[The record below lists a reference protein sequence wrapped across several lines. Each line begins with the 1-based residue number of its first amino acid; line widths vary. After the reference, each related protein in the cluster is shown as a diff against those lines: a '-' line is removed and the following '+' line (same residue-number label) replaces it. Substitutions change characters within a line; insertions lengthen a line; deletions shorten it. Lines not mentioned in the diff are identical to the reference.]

1 MSNKIRCYD
10 YYGLDL
16 DQVLAWRRVF
26 PQKGIC
32 DVTGHPVFD
41 KDDWY
46 LEVYIPGNK
55 IIFKNKDVGFY
66 HLINALYKRFIL
78 YVPEDDCT
86 DTDL

>member
-1 MSNKIRCYD
+1 MSNKIRYHD
-10 YYGLDL
+10 YYGLDR

-46 LEVYIPGNK
+46 VEVYIPGNK
-55 IIFKNKDVGFY
+55 IIFKNKDEGFY
-66 HLINALYKRFIL
+66 HLINALYKKFIL
-78 YVPEDDCT
+78 YSPEDDCI
-86 DTDL
+86 DKNL